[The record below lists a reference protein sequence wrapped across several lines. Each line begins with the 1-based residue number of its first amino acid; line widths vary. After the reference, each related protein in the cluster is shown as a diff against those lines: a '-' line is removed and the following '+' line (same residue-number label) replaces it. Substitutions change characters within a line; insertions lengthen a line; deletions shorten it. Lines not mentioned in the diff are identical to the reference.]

1 LRKGNQLD
9 VGIEQQLV
17 TVQRIQLNELSQK
30 AMRIPTEAEIERF
43 SQLKVFNGESSK
55 AEEKRAEFLSF
66 REAVVK
72 TPPGSLALETILS
85 FGTRHADTI
94 AKISLENSMR
104 SDHKPWSFTVV
115 SAHLVQ
121 MLIDILHIINEP
133 GILSFFFALEQRS
146 LSTMEAHFFTEGE
159 RLMVLLFKSDRPFL
173 DLFAVLV
180 RLFHRTWREMHASDE
195 DIKKVLAVVRKQMD
209 VCLLE
214 KPESIEKLEELLAVH
229 SYPHMKKLWE
239 DERSAKEA
247 EELQSDAVKLSFL
260 ILLAQQFWFWKL
272 DANEKTLICSDCAN
286 SEVSS
291 NASSAANL
299 KRVDKLSVQAQ
310 RQVDRF
316 LNIELKMRLL
326 ELDHIPNTIEI
337 PPLPANFDWI
347 PRDVDHSKTS
357 ITKV

>member
-1 LRKGNQLD
+1 
-9 VGIEQQLV
+9 
-17 TVQRIQLNELSQK
+17 
-30 AMRIPTEAEIERF
+30 MRIPTEAEIERF

-55 AEEKRAEFLSF
+55 ADEKRAEFLSF

-133 GILSFFFALEQRS
+133 GILFFFFFALEQRS
-146 LSTMEAHFFTEGE
+146 LSTVEAHFFTEGE

-247 EELQSDAVKLSFL
+247 EELQSDAVKELREYLRPIAVADIQRVIAGGEGDFPMSGTKSKKNANVRGLTLQVGEKPDLYHLITSDEQTISAWCDGINALIGNLRFYKL
-260 ILLAQQFWFWKL
+260 IL
-272 DANEKTLICSDCAN
+272 II
-286 SEVSS
+286 S
-291 NASSAANL
+291 NNGI
-299 KRVDKLSVQAQ
+299 KDK
-310 RQVDRF
+310 
-316 LNIELKMRLL
+316 EL
-326 ELDHIPNTIEI
+326 
-337 PPLPANFDWI
+337 
-347 PRDVDHSKTS
+347 V
-357 ITKV
+357 